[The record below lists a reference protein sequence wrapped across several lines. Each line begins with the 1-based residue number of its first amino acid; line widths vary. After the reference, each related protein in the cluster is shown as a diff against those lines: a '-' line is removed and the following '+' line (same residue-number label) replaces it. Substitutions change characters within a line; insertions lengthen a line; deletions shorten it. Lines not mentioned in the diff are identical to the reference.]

1 MNSIENINPAKILF
15 CDFIVTWNNETK
27 YRKSP
32 STYDGYVGIITK
44 YLYPYFKAKGLCL
57 IDVKPMHIDGYQKH
71 ILHDT
76 NLSVNTLRKHHE
88 VMRACLNYAYRNDF
102 IQKNPYNAFSLP
114 RKEENEMCYYSE
126 KQLIQLMRVAYGTQ
140 IESFIYL
147 AVWFGLRKS
156 EVLGLRWD
164 NVDFDNKCL
173 YVCET
178 RTRIKD
184 YASGHWV
191 ESQNVRMKTVKS
203 KRAFPLSI
211 EQLHYL
217 SDLYTRQSSLCSSI
231 DYVCINF
238 QGVPLHYDY
247 VLHAFQKLLSEND
260 LPKIR
265 IHDLRHSNATLML
278 NSGFSMKQVSEWL
291 GHSTYKLTADTYT
304 HVSAENK
311 LEMSNTIG
319 HKLAPFEPDS
329 VIRFDCVAKGCDLC
343 DIYRYVCADCPCSDK
358 CANCVNRGSDVCDKC
373 CLGVMI

>member
-15 CDFIVTWNNETK
+15 CDYIIVWNNETK

-57 IDVKPMHIDGYQKH
+57 IDVKPMHIEGYQRH

-76 NLSVNTLRKHHE
+76 SLSVNTLRKHHE

-102 IQKNPYNAFSLP
+102 ISKNPYSAFSLP
-114 RKEENEMCYYSE
+114 RKVENEMCYYSE

-140 IESFIYL
+140 IESFVYL
-147 AVWFGLRKS
+147 VVWFGLRKS

-164 NVDFDNKCL
+164 NVDFENKCL
-173 YVCET
+173 YICET

-203 KRAFPLSI
+203 KRVFPLSI
-211 EQLHYL
+211 EQLKYL
-217 SDLYTRQSSLCSSI
+217 SDLQHRQMLVSQSG
-231 DYVCINF
+231 YVCVNS
-238 QGVPLHYDY
+238 QGEPLHYDY
-247 VLHAFQKLLSEND
+247 VLHAFQKLLRENS

-291 GHSTYKLTADTYT
+291 GHSTYKLTANTYT
-304 HVSAENK
+304 HVSTENK
-311 LEMSNTIG
+311 VEMSQTIG

-329 VIRFDCVAKGCDLC
+329 VIRFECAVKGCDLC

-358 CANCVNRGSDVCDKC
+358 CTNCVYRGSDVCKTC
-373 CLGVMI
+373 CLNF

>member
-1 MNSIENINPAKILF
+1 MINTIESINPEKILF
-15 CDFIVTWNNETK
+15 CDYIIVWNNETK

-44 YLYPYFKAKGLCL
+44 HLYPYFKAKGLRL
-57 IDVKPMHIDGYQKH
+57 IDVKLMHIEGYQRH

-76 NLSVNTLRKHHE
+76 SLSVNTLRKHHE
-88 VMRACLNYAYRNDF
+88 VMRACLNYAYKNDF
-102 IQKNPYNAFSLP
+102 ISKSPYTAFSLP
-114 RKEENEMCYYSE
+114 RKVENEMSYYTE
-126 KQLIQLMRVAYGTQ
+126 EQLVKLLRVAYGTQ

-173 YVCET
+173 YICET

-184 YASGHWV
+184 YNSGHWV
-191 ESQNVRMKTVKS
+191 ESQNVRMKTLKS
-203 KRAFPLSI
+203 KRAFPLSV

-217 SDLYTRQSSLCSSI
+217 SDLYTRQASLCSSI

-247 VLHAFQKLLSEND
+247 VLHAFQKLLREND

-311 LEMSNTIG
+311 LDMSNTIG

-343 DIYRYVCADCPCSDK
+343 YIYHKVCADCPCSDK
-358 CANCVNRGSDVCDKC
+358 CTNCVYCGSDVCKTC
-373 CLGVMI
+373 CLNF

>member
-1 MNSIENINPAKILF
+1 MINTIESINPEKILF
-15 CDFIVTWNNETK
+15 CDYIIVWNNETK

-57 IDVKPMHIDGYQKH
+57 IDVKPMHIEGYQRH

-76 NLSVNTLRKHHE
+76 SLSVNTLRKHHE
-88 VMRACLNYAYRNDF
+88 VMRACLNYAYKNDF
-102 IQKNPYNAFSLP
+102 INKSPYTAFSFP
-114 RKEENEMCYYSE
+114 RKVENEMSYYTE
-126 KQLIQLMRVAYGTQ
+126 EQLLKLLRVAYGTQ
-140 IESFIYL
+140 IESFVYL

-156 EVLGLRWD
+156 EILGLRWE
-164 NVDFDNKCL
+164 NVDFL
-173 YVCET
+173 GRSLHICET

-184 YASGHWV
+184 YKSGHWV
-191 ESQNVRMKTVKS
+191 ESQNKRMKTVKS
-203 KRAFPLSI
+203 RREFPLSD
-211 EQLHYL
+211 EQLNYL
-217 SDLYTRQSSLCSSI
+217 RLLYSRQSSLGKTRN
-231 DYVCINF
+231 YVCVNF
-238 QGVPLHYDY
+238 EGVPLHYDY
-247 VLHAFQKLLSEND
+247 VLHAFQDLLRKND

-311 LEMSNTIG
+311 VEMSKTIG
-319 HKLAPFEPDS
+319 HKLSPFSVTSE
-329 VIRFDCVAKGCDLC
+329 VIRFDCAVKGCDLC

-358 CANCVNRGSDVCDKC
+358 CANCVNRGSDMCDKC
-373 CLGVMI
+373 CLDF